1 MCLPVVG
8 LHMNDDGMWQRLP
21 KRICL
26 EMIVTDMYQRLPK
39 SICAKP
45 LPNYWFCDSIFLFTG
60 CEPLPHHP
68 FVRCQRLPKSICA
81 KLLPNYWF
89 CGSILLF
96 TGCEPLPH
104 HPFLRGQVT
113 HVVPRTGCMC
123 LRQILAN
130 VLFNAR

>member
-26 EMIVTDMYQRLPK
+26 EMIVTDMY
-39 SICAKP
+39 
-45 LPNYWFCDSIFLFTG
+45 
-60 CEPLPHHP
+60 
-68 FVRCQRLPKSICA
+68 QRLPKSICA